1 MRNTLETRLGLFFAL
16 ALIAGVVILEL
27 AGTRDLLNKGY
38 PLRAQFENIQELKEG
53 DPVKMAGVEVGHIQ
67 KIQLADNKVEVVLTV
82 DRDANVKT
90 DSKASIKF
98 VGLMGQ
104 NYVALTFGSSDAP
117 TASANTL
124 LETQEQ
130 ADLNTLMVKLQN
142 VAEGVEGLTRNFSGE
157 NFSNLLGPFT
167 DFIKENNPR
176 LSAILGNLQTISTR
190 IAQGEGTMGRLIN
203 DDSLYVSAL
212 TTVSNLNTTVADAR
226 PLFDDLKL
234 TLDQARSVVTQVN
247 EGQGTIGKLIK
258 DETLYRE
265 TTTAMVNLREVLQK
279 INQGQGSVG
288 QLVNDPGFINNAKLT
303 LQKVEKAT
311 EGLEDQGPLSV
322 LGIAV
327 NSLF

>member
-1 MRNTLETRLGLFFAL
+1 MKNTLETRLGLFFAL

-38 PLRAQFENIQELKEG
+38 PIRARFDNIQELKEG
-53 DPVKMAGVEVGHIQ
+53 DPVKMAGVEVGHVQ
-67 KIQLADNKVEVVLTV
+67 KIQLADNKVEVVLNV
-82 DRDANVKT
+82 ERKASVKT

-104 NYVALTFGSSDAP
+104 NYISLTFGSTDAP
-117 TASANTL
+117 VVTANAL
-124 LETQEQ
+124 LETEEQ
-130 ADLNTLMVKLQN
+130 ADLNSLMVKLQN
-142 VAEGVEGLTRNFSGE
+142 VAEGVEGLTKNFSGE

-167 DFIKENNPR
+167 DFIKENSPR
-176 LSAILGNLQTISTR
+176 LSAILGNLQTVSTR
-190 IAQGEGTMGRLIN
+190 IARGEGTVGRMIN
-203 DDSLYVSAL
+203 DDALYFSTL
-212 TTVSNLNTTVADAR
+212 NTVSNLNTTVADAK
-226 PLFDDLKL
+226 PLFDELKL

-265 TTTAMVNLREVLQK
+265 TTTAMVNLREILQK
-279 INQGQGSVG
+279 INSGQGSVG

>member
-1 MRNTLETRLGLFFAL
+1 MKNTLETRLGIFFAL
-16 ALIAGVVILEL
+16 ALVAGVVILEV
-27 AGTRDLLNKGY
+27 AGTRDLFRKGF
-38 PLRAQFENIQELKEG
+38 PVRAQFDTIQELKEG

-67 KIQLADNKVEVVLTV
+67 KIQLADKKVEVVLSI
-82 DRDANVKT
+82 DKKAPVKT

-104 NYVALTFGSSDAP
+104 NYVSLSFGSPDAP
-117 TASANTL
+117 RADPGAL
-124 LETQEQ
+124 LETEEQ
-130 ADLNTLMVKLQN
+130 ADLNSLMVKLQN
-142 VAEGVEGLTRNFSGE
+142 VADGVEGLTRNFSGE

-167 DFIKENNPR
+167 DFLKENNPR
-176 LSAILGNLQTISTR
+176 LSAILANLQTISGR
-190 IAQGEGTMGRLIN
+190 IVEGEGTVGRLIN
-203 DDSLYVSAL
+203 EDTLYVSTL
-212 TTVSNLNTTVADAR
+212 NTVSNLNTSVEDFR
-226 PLFDDLKL
+226 PLFDDFKL
-234 TLDQARSVVTQVN
+234 TLDQARGLVTQVN

-265 TTTAMVNLREVLQK
+265 STTAMTNMREILEK
-279 INQGQGSVG
+279 INKGQGSVG

-311 EGLEDQGPLSV
+311 EGLEDQGPLSI

>member
-1 MRNTLETRLGLFFAL
+1 MKNSLETRLGLFFAF

-27 AGTRDLLNKGY
+27 AGTRDFFNKGY
-38 PLRAQFENIQELKEG
+38 PIRARFDNIQELKEG
-53 DPVKMAGVEVGHIQ
+53 DPVKMAGVEVGRVQ
-67 KIQLADNKVEVVLTV
+67 KIAFADNKVEVVINV
-82 DRDANVKT
+82 DREAAVKT

-104 NYVALTFGSSDAP
+104 NYVSLTFGSSDAP
-117 TASANTL
+117 KVTANAL
-124 LETQEQ
+124 LETEEQ
-130 ADLNTLMVKLQN
+130 ADLNSLMVKLQG
-142 VAEGVEGLTRNFSGE
+142 VAEGVEGLTKNFSGE

-190 IAQGEGTMGRLIN
+190 IAQGEGTVGKMIN
-203 DDSLYVSAL
+203 DDTLYFSAL
-212 TTVSNLNTTVADAR
+212 NTVSNLNTTVADAK
-226 PLFDDLKL
+226 PLFDELKL

-265 TTTAMVNLREVLQK
+265 TTTAMVNLREILQK
-279 INQGQGSVG
+279 INSGQGSVG

>member
-1 MRNTLETRLGLFFAL
+1 MKNTLETRLGLFFAL

-27 AGTRDLLNKGY
+27 AGTRDLFNKGY
-38 PLRAQFENIQELKEG
+38 PIRARFDNIQELREG
-53 DPVKMAGVEVGHIQ
+53 DPVKMAGVEVGHI
-67 KIQLADNKVEVVLTV
+67 KRIELADNKVEVVLNV

-104 NYVALTFGSSDAP
+104 NYIALTFGSPDAP
-117 TASANTL
+117 TATANAL
-124 LETQEQ
+124 LETEEQ
-130 ADLNTLMVKLQN
+130 ADLNSLMVKLQN
-142 VAEGVEGLTRNFSGE
+142 VADGVEGLTRNFSGE

-167 DFIKENNPR
+167 DFIRENNPR

-190 IAQGEGTMGRLIN
+190 IAQGEGTVGRMIN
-203 DDSLYVSAL
+203 DDTLYFSAL
-212 TTVSNLNTTVADAR
+212 NTVSNLNTTVADAR
-226 PLFDDLKL
+226 PLFDELKL
-234 TLDQARSVVTQVN
+234 TLDQAKSVVTQVN

-258 DETLYRE
+258 DESLYRE
-265 TTTAMVNLREVLQK
+265 TTTAMVNLREILQK